1 MSPPLVTSARSR
13 GRAML
18 GRRRAA
24 LRSPG
29 IAMSVR
35 RPRRRTARGKGSA
48 MDDRPS
54 WARRMVEER
63 AARGWS
69 QPDAVHALM
78 ARLPHDQDVSE
89 QDLLRQW
96 KRWEAGEA
104 QPQKYRSA
112 IAAVF
117 GTTTGAFF
125 PERSRRDGRAE
136 ILQVSGMDTVDIIS
150 RLRASDLDAATLDA
164 LRITADRLC
173 CEYAYM
179 PADQLLL
186 EGRAWLARVV
196 GLQHQRVSLA
206 QHREIVALA
215 GKLSLLVGCVEYDSG
230 RPRDA
235 EATRQA
241 ALMLGQEAGEL
252 SVQGWAHEMR
262 AWFALTRGD
271 YRGVIAAADAGIA
284 VAPNEGVAVQL
295 YAQQAK
301 AWARLGDRTQ
311 TEVAL
316 DKGRLLLERL
326 PYPESIED
334 HFVVDPAKFDFYRM
348 DALRKVGEDRMAEQ
362 LANEVI
368 RAGTDFDGTERSPMR
383 IAEARVTLGVV
394 AAREGDLDTALA
406 FGEQALSGDRRSLPS
421 LAMVSADL
429 GHVLRTH
436 FSHANEAQE
445 FVAHL
450 RELRG
455 PQ

>member
-1 MSPPLVTSARSR
+1 MTDQ
-13 GRAML
+13 
-18 GRRRAA
+18 
-24 LRSPG
+24 
-29 IAMSVR
+29 
-35 RPRRRTARGKGSA
+35 RPE
-48 MDDRPS
+48 

-63 AARGWS
+63 TARDWS
-69 QPDAVHALM
+69 QVQAVQQLM
-78 ARLPHDQDVSE
+78 ARLPEDQVVSE
-89 QDLLRQW
+89 QDLVRQW
-96 KRWEAGEA
+96 KRWEAGDA
-104 QPQKYRSA
+104 QPVKYRSA
-112 IAAVF
+112 IAQTF

-125 PERSRRDGRAE
+125 PEKSRRDGRAE
-136 ILQVSGMDTVDIIS
+136 ILQVSGMDTVDIIA
-150 RLRASDLDAATLDA
+150 RLRASDVDVATLDA

-186 EGRAWLARVV
+186 EGKAWLARVV

-206 QHREIVALA
+206 QHREIIALA

-271 YRGVIAAADAGIA
+271 YRGVIAAAEAGIT
-284 VAPNEGVAVQL
+284 VAPTESVAAQL
-295 YAQQAK
+295 YAQKAK
-301 AWARLGDRTQ
+301 AWARLGDRSQ

-316 DKGRLLLERL
+316 DKGRQILEL
-326 PYPESIED
+326 QPYPEDIEN
-334 HFVVDPAKFDFYRM
+334 HFVVDPAKYDFYRM
-348 DALRKVGEDRMAEQ
+348 DALRQVGGDLRLAGQ

-368 RAGTDFDGTERSPMR
+368 RSGTDFDGTERSPMR

-406 FGEQALSGDRRSLPS
+406 YGEQALAGERKSLPS
-421 LAMVSADL
+421 LAMVASDL
-429 GHVLRTH
+429 GRALQEGYGN
-436 FSHANEAQE
+436 SSDAQE

-455 PQ
+455 GQ

>member
-1 MSPPLVTSARSR
+1 MDVR
-13 GRAML
+13 
-18 GRRRAA
+18 
-24 LRSPG
+24 PG
-29 IAMSVR
+29 
-35 RPRRRTARGKGSA
+35 
-48 MDDRPS
+48 
-54 WARRMVEER
+54 WARRMAEER
-63 AARGWS
+63 AARDWS
-69 QPDAVHALM
+69 QPDAVQRLM
-78 ARLPHDQDVSE
+78 ARLPDDQVVSE
-89 QDLLRQW
+89 QDLVRQW

-104 QPQKYRSA
+104 QPTKYRSA

-125 PERSRRDGRAE
+125 PEKSRRDGRAE
-136 ILQVSGMDTVDIIS
+136 ILQVSGMDTVDIIA
-150 RLRASDLDAATLDA
+150 RLRASDVDAATLDA

-186 EGRAWLARVV
+186 EGKAWLARVV

-206 QHREIVALA
+206 QHREIIALA
-215 GKLSLLVGCVEYDSG
+215 GRLSLLVGCVEYDSG

-241 ALMLGQEAGEL
+241 ALMLGSEAGEL

-271 YRGVIAAADAGIA
+271 YRGVIAAAEAGIA
-284 VAPNEGVAVQL
+284 VAPTESVAAQL
-295 YAQQAK
+295 YAQKAK
-301 AWARLGDRTQ
+301 AWARLGDRSQ

-316 DKGRLLLERL
+316 DKGRQILELL
-326 PYPESIED
+326 PYPENIEN
-334 HFVVDPAKFDFYRM
+334 HFVVDPAKYDFYRM
-348 DALRKVGEDRMAEQ
+348 DALRQVGGDLRLAGQ

-368 RAGTDFDGTERSPMR
+368 RSGTDFDGTERSPMR

-394 AAREGDLDTALA
+394 AAREGDLDTALTY
-406 FGEQALSGDRRSLPS
+406 GERALAGERKSLPS
-421 LAMVSADL
+421 LAMVASDL
-429 GHVLRTH
+429 GRALQRTYEK
-436 FSHANEAQE
+436 SSEAQE

-455 PQ
+455 GQ

>member
-1 MSPPLVTSARSR
+1 MD
-13 GRAML
+13 
-18 GRRRAA
+18 
-24 LRSPG
+24 
-29 IAMSVR
+29 VR
-35 RPRRRTARGKGSA
+35 P
-48 MDDRPS
+48 D
-54 WARRMVEER
+54 WARRMAEER
-63 AARGWS
+63 AARDWS
-69 QPDAVHALM
+69 QPDAVRALM
-78 ARLPHDQDVSE
+78 ARLPNDQVVSE

-96 KRWEAGEA
+96 KRWEAGDA
-104 QPQKYRSA
+104 QPTKYRSA
-112 IAAVF
+112 IAQTF

-136 ILQVSGMDTVDIIS
+136 IMQVSGMDTVDIIA
-150 RLRASDLDAATLDA
+150 RLRASDVDVATLDA

-186 EGRAWLARVV
+186 EGKAWLARVV

-206 QHREIVALA
+206 QHREIIALA

-271 YRGVIAAADAGIA
+271 YRGVIAAAEAGIA
-284 VAPNEGVAVQL
+284 VAPTESVAAQL
-295 YAQQAK
+295 YAQKAK
-301 AWARLGDRTQ
+301 AWARLGDRSQ

-316 DKGRLLLERL
+316 DKGRQILEL
-326 PYPESIED
+326 QPYPENIEN
-334 HFVVDPAKFDFYRM
+334 HFVVDPAKYDFYRM
-348 DALRKVGEDRMAEQ
+348 DALRQVGGDLRLAGQ

-368 RAGTDFDGTERSPMR
+368 RSGTDFDGTERSPMR

-406 FGEQALSGDRRSLPS
+406 YGERALAGERKSLPS
-421 LAMVSADL
+421 LAMVASDL
-429 GHVLRTH
+429 GRALQTNYGN
-436 FSHANEAQE
+436 SSDAQE

-455 PQ
+455 GQ

>member
-1 MSPPLVTSARSR
+1 
-13 GRAML
+13 
-18 GRRRAA
+18 
-24 LRSPG
+24 
-29 IAMSVR
+29 
-35 RPRRRTARGKGSA
+35 
-48 MDDRPS
+48 
-54 WARRMVEER
+54 MVEER
-63 AARGWS
+63 AARDWS
-69 QPDAVHALM
+69 QPDAVQRLI
-78 ARLPHDQDVSE
+78 ARLPEDQVVSE
-89 QDLLRQW
+89 QDMLRQW
-96 KRWEAGEA
+96 KRWEAGDS
-104 QPQKYRSA
+104 QPTKYRSA
-112 IAAVF
+112 IAGLF

-136 ILQVSGMDTVDIIS
+136 ILQISGMDTVDIIA
-150 RLRASDLDAATLDA
+150 RLRASDVDFATLDA

-186 EGRAWLARVV
+186 EGKAWLARVV

-206 QHREIVALA
+206 QHREIIALA

-271 YRGVIAAADAGIA
+271 YRGVIAAAEAGIA
-284 VAPNEGVAVQL
+284 VAPTESVAAQL
-295 YAQQAK
+295 YAQKAK
-301 AWARLGDRTQ
+301 AWARLGDRSQ

-316 DKGRLLLERL
+316 DKGRQILEL
-326 PYPESIED
+326 QPYPENIEN
-334 HFVVDPAKFDFYRM
+334 HFVVDPAKYDFYRM
-348 DALRKVGEDRMAEQ
+348 DALRQVGGDLRLAGQ

-368 RAGTDFDGTERSPMR
+368 RSGTDFDGTERSPMR

-406 FGEQALSGDRRSLPS
+406 YGERALAGERKSLPS
-421 LAMVSADL
+421 LAMVAADL
-429 GHVLRTH
+429 GQALQTH
-436 FSHANEAQE
+436 YGHASEAQE
-445 FVAHL
+445 FITHL
-450 RELRG
+450 RKLRSG
-455 PQ
+455 Q

>member
-1 MSPPLVTSARSR
+1 MD
-13 GRAML
+13 
-18 GRRRAA
+18 
-24 LRSPG
+24 
-29 IAMSVR
+29 VR
-35 RPRRRTARGKGSA
+35 PE
-48 MDDRPS
+48 
-54 WARRMVEER
+54 WARRMAEER
-63 AARGWS
+63 AARDWS
-69 QPDAVHALM
+69 QPDAVRALM
-78 ARLPHDQDVSE
+78 ARLPDDQIVSE
-89 QDLLRQW
+89 HDLLRQW
-96 KRWEAGEA
+96 KRWEAGDA
-104 QPQKYRSA
+104 QPVKYRTA
-112 IAAVF
+112 IAQTF

-136 ILQVSGMDTVDIIS
+136 ILQVSGMDTVDIIA
-150 RLRASDLDAATLDA
+150 RLRASDVDVATLDA

-186 EGRAWLARVV
+186 EGKAWLARVV

-206 QHREIVALA
+206 QHREIIALA
-215 GKLSLLVGCVEYDSG
+215 GKLSLLVGCVEHDSG

-271 YRGVIAAADAGIA
+271 YRGVIVAAEAGIA
-284 VAPNEGVAVQL
+284 VAPTESVAAQL
-295 YAQQAK
+295 YAQKAK
-301 AWARLGDRTQ
+301 AWARLGDRSQ

-316 DKGRLLLERL
+316 DKGRQILEL
-326 PYPESIED
+326 QPYPENIEN
-334 HFVVDPAKFDFYRM
+334 HFVVDPAKYDFYRM
-348 DALRKVGEDRMAEQ
+348 DALRQVGGDLRLAGQ

-368 RAGTDFDGTERSPMR
+368 RSGTDFDGTERSPMR

-406 FGEQALSGDRRSLPS
+406 YGERALAGERKSLPS
-421 LAMVSADL
+421 LAMVASDL
-429 GHVLRTH
+429 GRALQTNHGD
-436 FSHANEAQE
+436 SSDAQE
-445 FVAHL
+445 FVTHL

-455 PQ
+455 GQ

>member
-1 MSPPLVTSARSR
+1 
-13 GRAML
+13 ML
-18 GRRRAA
+18 GRRRDGR
-24 LRSPG
+24 RSPG
-29 IAMSVR
+29 VAMPEYRPHQQTVLGRGSVMDE
-35 RPRRRTARGKGSA
+35 RP
-48 MDDRPS
+48 D

-63 AARGWS
+63 AARDWS
-69 QPDAVHALM
+69 QADAVRALM
-78 ARLPHDQDVSE
+78 ARLPEDQVVSE

-104 QPQKYRSA
+104 QPVKYRSP

-150 RLRASDLDAATLDA
+150 RLRASDLDTATLDA

-186 EGRAWLARVV
+186 EGKAWLARVV

-206 QHREIVALA
+206 QHREIIALA

-230 RPRDA
+230 HPRDA
-235 EATRQA
+235 EATRRA
-241 ALMLGQEAGEL
+241 ALMLGQESGEL

-271 YRGVIAAADAGIA
+271 YRGVIAASEVGIA

-334 HFVVDPAKFDFYRM
+334 HFVVDPAKYDFYRM
-348 DALRKVGEDRMAEQ
+348 DALRKVGEDRLAEQ
-362 LANEVI
+362 LAQEVI

-406 FGEQALSGDRRSLPS
+406 FGEKALSGDRRSLPS

-429 GHVLRTH
+429 GHVLNSRYA
-436 FSHANEAQE
+436 HASEAQA

>member
-1 MSPPLVTSARSR
+1 MD
-13 GRAML
+13 
-18 GRRRAA
+18 
-24 LRSPG
+24 
-29 IAMSVR
+29 VR
-35 RPRRRTARGKGSA
+35 PE
-48 MDDRPS
+48 
-54 WARRMVEER
+54 WARRMAEER
-63 AARGWS
+63 AARDWS
-69 QPDAVHALM
+69 QPDAVRALM
-78 ARLPHDQDVSE
+78 ARLPDDQVVSE

-96 KRWEAGEA
+96 KRWEAGDA
-104 QPQKYRSA
+104 QPVKYRSA
-112 IAAVF
+112 IASTF

-136 ILQVSGMDTVDIIS
+136 ILQVSGMDTVDIIA
-150 RLRASDLDAATLDA
+150 RLRASDVDVATLDA

-186 EGRAWLARVV
+186 EGKAWLARVV

-206 QHREIVALA
+206 QHREIIALA

-252 SVQGWAHEMR
+252 SVQGWAYEMR

-271 YRGVIAAADAGIA
+271 YRGVIAAAEAGIA
-284 VAPNEGVAVQL
+284 VAPTESVAAQL
-295 YAQQAK
+295 YAQMAK
-301 AWARLGDRTQ
+301 AWARLGDRSQ

-316 DKGRLLLERL
+316 DKGRQILELL
-326 PYPESIED
+326 PYPESIEN
-334 HFVVDPAKFDFYRM
+334 HFVVDPAKYDFYRM
-348 DALRKVGEDRMAEQ
+348 DALRQVGGDLRLAGQ

-368 RAGTDFDGTERSPMR
+368 RSGTDFDGTERSPMR

-406 FGEQALSGDRRSLPS
+406 YGERALAGERKSLPS
-421 LAMVSADL
+421 LAMVASDL
-429 GHVLRTH
+429 GRALQTNHEG
-436 FSHANEAQE
+436 SPDAQE
-445 FVAHL
+445 FIAHL

-455 PQ
+455 GQ

>member
-1 MSPPLVTSARSR
+1 
-13 GRAML
+13 ML
-18 GRRRAA
+18 GRRRAGFRSA
-24 LRSPG
+24 GITQLGRKLRCW
-29 IAMSVR
+29 
-35 RPRRRTARGKGSA
+35 TARGRGSA
-48 MDDRPS
+48 MADERPD

-63 AARGWS
+63 AARDWS
-69 QPDAVHALM
+69 QVDAVRALM
-78 ARLPHDQDVSE
+78 MRLPGDQEISE

-96 KRWEAGEA
+96 KRWERGDS
-104 QPQKYRSA
+104 QPTKYRSA
-112 IAAVF
+112 IAQTF

-125 PERSRRDGRAE
+125 PERGRRDGRAE
-136 ILQVSGMDTVDIIS
+136 ILQVSGMDTVDIIA
-150 RLRASDLDAATLDA
+150 RLRASDVDVATLDA

-179 PADQLLL
+179 PADQLLV
-186 EGRAWLARVV
+186 EGKAWLGRVV

-215 GKLSLLVGCVEYDSG
+215 GKLALLVGCVEYDSG

-241 ALMLGQEAGEL
+241 ALMLGQESGEL

-262 AWFALTRGD
+262 AWFSLTRGD
-271 YRGVIAAADAGIA
+271 YRGVIAAAEAGIA
-284 VAPNEGVAVQL
+284 VAPNESVAAQL

-301 AWARLGDRTQ
+301 AWARLGDRSQ

-316 DKGRLLLERL
+316 DKGRQLLERL
-326 PYPESIED
+326 PYPENIED
-334 HFVVDPAKFDFYRM
+334 HFVVDPGKYDFYRM
-348 DALRKVGEDRMAEQ
+348 DALRRVGENRLAEQ
-362 LANEVI
+362 LANQVI

-383 IAEARVTLGVV
+383 NAEARVTLGVV

-406 FGEQALSGDRRSLPS
+406 YGEKALAGDRKSLPS
-421 LAMVSADL
+421 LAMVAADL
-429 GHVLRTH
+429 GQALQ
-436 FSHANEAQE
+436 SNYANASEAQA

-455 PQ
+455 NQ

>member
-1 MSPPLVTSARSR
+1 MDER
-13 GRAML
+13 
-18 GRRRAA
+18 
-24 LRSPG
+24 PG
-29 IAMSVR
+29 
-35 RPRRRTARGKGSA
+35 
-48 MDDRPS
+48 

-63 AARGWS
+63 AARDWS
-69 QPDAVHALM
+69 QVEAVRALM
-78 ARLPHDQDVSE
+78 ARLPDDQEVSE

-96 KRWEAGEA
+96 KRWERGDS
-104 QPQKYRSA
+104 QPTKYRSV
-112 IAAVF
+112 IASTF

-125 PERSRRDGRAE
+125 PERGRRDGRTE
-136 ILQVSGMDTVDIIS
+136 ILQVSGMDTVDIIA
-150 RLRASDLDAATLDA
+150 RLRASDVDVATLDA

-186 EGRAWLARVV
+186 EGKAWLARVV

-206 QHREIVALA
+206 QHRDIIALA

-262 AWFALTRGD
+262 AWFSLTRGD
-271 YRGVIAAADAGIA
+271 YRGVIAASEAGIA
-284 VAPNEGVAVQL
+284 VAPTESVAVQL
-295 YAQQAK
+295 YAQKAK
-301 AWARLGDRTQ
+301 AWARLGDRAQ

-316 DKGRLLLERL
+316 DQGRQLLERM
-326 PYPESIED
+326 PYPENIED
-334 HFVVDPAKFDFYRM
+334 HFVVDPAKYDFYRM
-348 DALRKVGEDRMAEQ
+348 DALRKVGENRLAEQ
-362 LANEVI
+362 LAREVI

-394 AAREGDLDTALA
+394 AAREGDLDSALS
-406 FGEQALSGDRRSLPS
+406 FGEWALSGSRRSLPS

-429 GHVLRTH
+429 GQALQ
-436 FSHANEAQE
+436 SHYAHASEAQA

-455 PQ
+455 GQ

>member
-1 MSPPLVTSARSR
+1 MDVRPEWASR
-13 GRAML
+13 MA
-18 GRRRAA
+18 
-24 LRSPG
+24 
-29 IAMSVR
+29 
-35 RPRRRTARGKGSA
+35 
-48 MDDRPS
+48 
-54 WARRMVEER
+54 EER
-63 AARGWS
+63 AARDWS
-69 QPDAVHALM
+69 QPDAVRALM
-78 ARLPHDQDVSE
+78 ARLPDDRIVSE

-96 KRWEAGEA
+96 KRWEAGDA
-104 QPQKYRSA
+104 QPVKYRSA
-112 IAAVF
+112 IASTF

-125 PERSRRDGRAE
+125 PQKPRRDGRAE
-136 ILQVSGMDTVDIIS
+136 ILQVSGMDTVDIIA
-150 RLRASDLDAATLDA
+150 RLRASDVDVATLDA

-186 EGRAWLARVV
+186 EGKAWLARVV

-206 QHREIVALA
+206 QHREIIALA

-271 YRGVIAAADAGIA
+271 YRGVIAAAEAGIA
-284 VAPNEGVAVQL
+284 VAPTESVAAQL
-295 YAQQAK
+295 YAQKAK
-301 AWARLGDRTQ
+301 AWARLGDRSQ

-316 DKGRLLLERL
+316 DKGRQILEL
-326 PYPESIED
+326 QPYPESIEN
-334 HFVVDPAKFDFYRM
+334 HFVVDPAKYDFYRM
-348 DALRKVGEDRMAEQ
+348 DALRQTGGDLRLAGQ

-368 RAGTDFDGTERSPMR
+368 RSGTDFDGTERSPMR

-406 FGEQALSGDRRSLPS
+406 YGERALAGERRSLPS
-421 LAMVSADL
+421 LAMVASDL
-429 GHVLRTH
+429 GRVLQTNYGN
-436 FSHANEAQE
+436 SSDAQE
-445 FVAHL
+445 FVTLL
-450 RELRG
+450 RDLRG
-455 PQ
+455 GQ

>member
-1 MSPPLVTSARSR
+1 MLARRRAGFCSVGIPL
-13 GRAML
+13 L
-18 GRRRAA
+18 GRR
-24 LRSPG
+24 LRRWT
-29 IAMSVR
+29 V
-35 RPRRRTARGKGSA
+35 RGKGTA
-48 MDDRPS
+48 MDERPG

-63 AARGWS
+63 AARDWS
-69 QPDAVHALM
+69 QVEAVRALM
-78 ARLPHDQDVSE
+78 ARLPDDQEVSE

-96 KRWEAGEA
+96 KRWERGDS
-104 QPQKYRSA
+104 QPTKYRSV
-112 IAAVF
+112 IASTF

-125 PERSRRDGRAE
+125 PERGRRDGRTE
-136 ILQVSGMDTVDIIS
+136 ILQVSGMDTVDIIA
-150 RLRASDLDAATLDA
+150 RLRASDVDVATLDA

-186 EGRAWLARVV
+186 EGKAWLARVV

-206 QHREIVALA
+206 QHRDIIALA

-262 AWFALTRGD
+262 AWFSLTRGD
-271 YRGVIAAADAGIA
+271 YRGVIAASEAGIA
-284 VAPNEGVAVQL
+284 VAPTESVAVQL
-295 YAQQAK
+295 YAQKAK
-301 AWARLGDRTQ
+301 AWARLGDRAQ

-316 DKGRLLLERL
+316 DQGRQLLERM
-326 PYPESIED
+326 PYPENIED
-334 HFVVDPAKFDFYRM
+334 HFVVDPAKYDFYRM
-348 DALRKVGEDRMAEQ
+348 DALRKVGENRLAEQ
-362 LANEVI
+362 LAREVI

-394 AAREGDLDTALA
+394 AAREGDLDSALS
-406 FGEQALSGDRRSLPS
+406 FGEWALSGSRRSLPS

-429 GHVLRTH
+429 GQALQ
-436 FSHANEAQE
+436 SHYAHASEAQA

-455 PQ
+455 GQ

>member
-1 MSPPLVTSARSR
+1 MADE
-13 GRAML
+13 
-18 GRRRAA
+18 
-24 LRSPG
+24 
-29 IAMSVR
+29 
-35 RPRRRTARGKGSA
+35 RP
-48 MDDRPS
+48 D

-69 QPDAVHALM
+69 QLDAVRALM
-78 ARLPHDQDVSE
+78 ARLPADQDPLE

-96 KRWEAGEA
+96 KRWEAGEN
-104 QPQKYRSA
+104 QPTKYKSA
-112 IAAVF
+112 IAATF
-117 GTTTGAFF
+117 STTTGAFF

-136 ILQVSGMDTVDIIS
+136 ILQVSGMDTVDIIA
-150 RLRASDLDAATLDA
+150 RLRASDVDQATLDA

-179 PADQLLL
+179 PADQLLV

-206 QHREIVALA
+206 QHRELIALA

-230 RPRDA
+230 KPRDA

-241 ALMLGQEAGEL
+241 ALMLGTEAGEL
-252 SVQGWAHEMR
+252 GVQGWAHEMR

-271 YRGVIAAADAGIA
+271 YRGVIAAAEAGIA
-284 VAPNEGVAVQL
+284 AAPTESVAAQL

-301 AWARLGDRTQ
+301 AWARLGDRQQ

-316 DKGRLLLERL
+316 DKGRLLLETL
-326 PYPESIED
+326 PYPENIEN

-348 DALRKVGEDRMAEQ
+348 DAYRRVGEDRLAEQ

-368 RAGTDFDGTERSPMR
+368 RANTDFDGTERAPMR

-394 AAREGDLDTALA
+394 AAREGDLDTALTY
-406 FGEQALSGDRRSLPS
+406 GERALQGDRQSLPS

-429 GHVLRTH
+429 GQVLHARY
-436 FSHANEAQE
+436 SHAPEAVE
-445 FVAHL
+445 FIAHL
-450 RELRG
+450 RELRN
-455 PQ
+455 PR

>member
-1 MSPPLVTSARSR
+1 MADE
-13 GRAML
+13 
-18 GRRRAA
+18 
-24 LRSPG
+24 
-29 IAMSVR
+29 
-35 RPRRRTARGKGSA
+35 RPE
-48 MDDRPS
+48 

-63 AARGWS
+63 AARDWS
-69 QPDAVHALM
+69 QVDAVRALM
-78 ARLPHDQDVSE
+78 MRLPDDQEISE

-96 KRWEAGEA
+96 KRWERGDS
-104 QPQKYRSA
+104 QPTKYRSA
-112 IAAVF
+112 IASTF

-125 PERSRRDGRAE
+125 PERGRRDGRAE
-136 ILQVSGMDTVDIIS
+136 VLQVSGMDTVEIIA
-150 RLRASDLDAATLDA
+150 RLRASDVDVATLDA

-179 PADQLLL
+179 PADQLLV
-186 EGRAWLARVV
+186 EGKAWLGRVV

-215 GKLSLLVGCVEYDSG
+215 GKLALLVGCVEYDSG

-262 AWFALTRGD
+262 AWFSLTRGD
-271 YRGVIAAADAGIA
+271 YRGVIAAAEAGIA
-284 VAPNEGVAVQL
+284 VAPNESVAAQL

-301 AWARLGDRTQ
+301 AWARLGDRSQ

-316 DKGRLLLERL
+316 DKGRQLLERL
-326 PYPESIED
+326 PCPENIED
-334 HFVVDPAKFDFYRM
+334 HFVVDPGKYDFYRM
-348 DALRKVGEDRMAEQ
+348 DALRRVGENRLAEQ
-362 LANEVI
+362 LANQVI

-383 IAEARVTLGVV
+383 NAEARVTLGVV
-394 AAREGDLDTALA
+394 AAREGALDTALA
-406 FGEQALSGDRRSLPS
+406 YGEKALAGDRKSLPS
-421 LAMVSADL
+421 LAMVAADL
-429 GHVLRTH
+429 GQALQ
-436 FSHANEAQE
+436 SHYAHASEAQA

-455 PQ
+455 GQ

>member
-1 MSPPLVTSARSR
+1 MD
-13 GRAML
+13 
-18 GRRRAA
+18 
-24 LRSPG
+24 
-29 IAMSVR
+29 VR
-35 RPRRRTARGKGSA
+35 PE
-48 MDDRPS
+48 
-54 WARRMVEER
+54 WARRMAEER
-63 AARGWS
+63 AARDWS
-69 QPDAVHALM
+69 QPDAVRALM
-78 ARLPHDQDVSE
+78 ARLPDDQIVSE

-96 KRWEAGEA
+96 KRWEAGDA
-104 QPQKYRSA
+104 QPVKYRTA
-112 IAAVF
+112 IAQTF

-125 PERSRRDGRAE
+125 PEKSRRDGRAE
-136 ILQVSGMDTVDIIS
+136 ILQVSGMDTVDIIA
-150 RLRASDLDAATLDA
+150 RLRASDMDVATLDA

-186 EGRAWLARVV
+186 EGKAWLARVV

-206 QHREIVALA
+206 QHREIIALA

-271 YRGVIAAADAGIA
+271 YRGVIAAAEAGIA
-284 VAPNEGVAVQL
+284 VAPTESVAAQL
-295 YAQQAK
+295 YAQKAK
-301 AWARLGDRTQ
+301 AWARLGDRSQ

-316 DKGRLLLERL
+316 DKGRQILEL
-326 PYPESIED
+326 QPYPENIEN
-334 HFVVDPAKFDFYRM
+334 HFVVDPAKYDFYRM
-348 DALRKVGEDRMAEQ
+348 DALRQVGGDLRLAGQ

-368 RAGTDFDGTERSPMR
+368 RSGTDFDGTERSPMR

-394 AAREGDLDTALA
+394 AAREGDLDTAIA
-406 FGEQALSGDRRSLPS
+406 YGERALVVERKSLPS
-421 LAMVSADL
+421 LAMVAADL
-429 GHVLRTH
+429 GKALKAHYGN
-436 FSHANEAQE
+436 SSEAQS

-455 PQ
+455 GQ

>member
-1 MSPPLVTSARSR
+1 
-13 GRAML
+13 ML
-18 GRRRAA
+18 GRRRAGFRSA
-24 LRSPG
+24 SITQLGRRLRRWT
-29 IAMSVR
+29 VR
-35 RPRRRTARGKGSA
+35 GRGSA
-48 MDDRPS
+48 MADERPE

-63 AARGWS
+63 AARDWS
-69 QPDAVHALM
+69 QVDAVRALM
-78 ARLPHDQDVSE
+78 MRLPEDQEISE

-96 KRWEAGEA
+96 KRWERGDS
-104 QPQKYRSA
+104 QPTKYRSA
-112 IAAVF
+112 IASTF

-125 PERSRRDGRAE
+125 PERGRRDGRAE
-136 ILQVSGMDTVDIIS
+136 ILQVSGMDTVDIIA
-150 RLRASDLDAATLDA
+150 RLRASDVDVATLDA

-179 PADQLLL
+179 PADQLLV
-186 EGRAWLARVV
+186 EGKAWLGRVV

-215 GKLSLLVGCVEYDSG
+215 GKLALLVGCVEYDSG

-262 AWFALTRGD
+262 AWFSLTRGD
-271 YRGVIAAADAGIA
+271 YRGVIASAEAGIA
-284 VAPNEGVAVQL
+284 VAPNESVAAQL

-301 AWARLGDRTQ
+301 AWARLGDRSQ

-316 DKGRLLLERL
+316 DKGRQLLERL
-326 PYPESIED
+326 PYPENIED
-334 HFVVDPAKFDFYRM
+334 HFVVDPGKYDFYRM
-348 DALRKVGEDRMAEQ
+348 DALRRVGENRLAEQ
-362 LANEVI
+362 LANQVI

-383 IAEARVTLGVV
+383 NAEARVTLGVV

-406 FGEQALSGDRRSLPS
+406 YGEKALAGDRKSLPS
-421 LAMVSADL
+421 LAMVAADL
-429 GHVLRTH
+429 GQALQ
-436 FSHANEAQE
+436 SHYANASEAQA

-455 PQ
+455 GQ